1 MFVLPHKLEK
11 TAKLKICGRTVQYN
25 LMSRA
30 TNTKKIYY
38 HNTSCSD
45 RKVPSSTAS
54 LYGNS
59 PTSKDFTYTR
69 VLFNLFRNV
78 MNYRN
83 FEFFFCF

>member
-1 MFVLPHKLEK
+1 MEEK
-11 TAKLKICGRTVQYN
+11 NYEEFLKVVC
-25 LMSRA
+25 
-30 TNTKKIYY
+30 
-38 HNTSCSD
+38 
-45 RKVPSSTAS
+45 TAS

>member
-38 HNTSCSD
+38 HNTSCSY
-45 RKVPSSTAS
+45 RKV
-54 LYGNS
+54 

-83 FEFFFCF
+83 FE